1 MSNTAH
7 LLGSHLSKTI
17 RVWAMDI
24 IYIQMRLSLNI
35 RAAKYQLGACTMSG
49 GVDFCKEAVAEVIRR

>member
-7 LLGSHLSKTI
+7 HPGSHLSKTI
-17 RVWAMDI
+17 RVWAMDT

-35 RAAKYQLGACTMSG
+35 RAAKYQLGVCTMAVG
-49 GVDFCKEAVAEVIRR
+49 ADFYKKAVAKIIRR